1 MCDKAIDFYM
11 IALKFIAD
19 WFVKNKMLENLMILD
34 FLIAIHFFMMWILIL
49 SHSLLMIWVLIS

>member
-19 WFVKNKMLENLMILD
+19 WFVTNKTLEKLD
-34 FLIAIHFFMMWILIL
+34 FLRAIHFFMMWILIL